1 MTGIPNWFKT
11 YSIKSKLIICFLAL
25 GLLPI
30 FIFGFISYKVY
41 LDGARSNVTN
51 YSFEVIERIDKN
63 LETYISDIENILQ
76 LRNDYYIQQ
85 YLKLSEAGDI
95 DGNRKYTVRIWENFD
110 SLKKMK
116 TDLED
121 IKLIAHSGR
130 TISCFGD
137 YWEDVEDS
145 PLYLS
150 LQKKP
155 YYDLA
160 VQSPYVNVQG
170 KRVFSIGKALN
181 DNTIGG
187 PGMMC
192 IDINVEFLNK
202 ICNDIKLSEKGYIYL
217 AEKNGTSV
225 FIPEDS
231 GYQGRSKEII
241 NNPLLAN
248 SSSGSFIDTIKG
260 TKYLVTFKTSRI
272 TGWKIVG
279 VSPEA
284 EMTKNIDKIN
294 RIFFWFIPTIIIIV
308 SLLTIYLTTILTN
321 PIKEL
326 RSLMR
331 RASENDLTVY
341 ADIKTTDEIGQLALS
356 FNKMINRISELMSK
370 AVEDQLKIR
379 KMEMKAMQDLIKP
392 HFIYNT
398 LDSIIG
404 LLEQNRNDDAIDII
418 DSLGKFFR
426 TSLSHG
432 REIVQIQEEF
442 DHVRSYLLIQQFRF
456 SNKFDF
462 LFEIDDD
469 IYKYKT
475 VKLILQPI
483 VENSIYHGVR
493 NLDKQGLIVIKG
505 YIKEDEIFF
514 EVIDNGEGMKEDKLH
529 YINKLMAGEEAVSDE
544 NLYFGIRNV
553 NERIKLN
560 FGKDFGLRY
569 ESKVAIGTKVIV
581 NIPKT

>member
-1 MTGIPNWFKT
+1 
-11 YSIKSKLIICFLAL
+11 
-25 GLLPI
+25 
-30 FIFGFISYKVY
+30 
-41 LDGARSNVTN
+41 
-51 YSFEVIERIDKN
+51 
-63 LETYISDIENILQ
+63 
-76 LRNDYYIQQ
+76 
-85 YLKLSEAGDI
+85 
-95 DGNRKYTVRIWENFD
+95 
-110 SLKKMK
+110 
-116 TDLED
+116 
-121 IKLIAHSGR
+121 
-130 TISCFGD
+130 
-137 YWEDVEDS
+137 
-145 PLYLS
+145 
-150 LQKKP
+150 
-155 YYDLA
+155 
-160 VQSPYVNVQG
+160 
-170 KRVFSIGKALN
+170 
-181 DNTIGG
+181 
-187 PGMMC
+187 
-192 IDINVEFLNK
+192 
-202 ICNDIKLSEKGYIYL
+202 
-217 AEKNGTSV
+217 
-225 FIPEDS
+225 

-241 NNPLLAN
+241 DNSLLAN

-294 RIFFWFIPTIIIIV
+294 QIFFWFIPTIIIIV
-308 SLLTIYLTTILTN
+308 LLLTIYLTTILTN

-341 ADIKTTDEIGQLALS
+341 ADIRTTDEIGQLALS
-356 FNKMINRISELMSK
+356 FNKMINRIRELMSK

-442 DHVRSYLLIQQFRF
+442 DHVRSYLSIQQFRF
-456 SNKFDF
+456 SNKFDY

-469 IYKYKT
+469 IYKYRT
-475 VKLILQPI
+475 LKLILQPL

-514 EVIDNGEGMKEDKLH
+514 EVIDNGEGMKEDKLD
-529 YINKLMAGEEAVSDE
+529 YINKLMSGEEVVSDE